1 MQALPSKPW
10 VKPDDFSAHHLIA
23 STGDNQVTLK
33 IDSSG
38 RLEFF
43 VYENNR
49 DNIIP
54 LIWTECLLPVLQKT
68 GSFWKKQGRGV
79 FSKGFLYKKT
89 TELQIRIDKLAKI

>member
-38 RLEFF
+38 RPEFF

-49 DNIIP
+49 DNIITVAP
-54 LIWTECLLPVLQKT
+54 GNAGVNVNEWFHITALRDAV
-68 GSFWKKQGRGV
+68 GRISV
-79 FSKGFLYKKT
+79 
-89 TELQIRIDKLAKI
+89 